1 MKIVIAPDSY
11 KESLSA
17 LEVAQLI
24 QKGFSLHY
32 PMAEYHLVPIADG
45 GEGTIDAVIRATQGQ
60 RVMLSVMGPLGQ
72 PVEASYAITG
82 DGKSAVIEMAEASGL
97 AHVPLAQRDP
107 RITTSFGT
115 GELIKDALARGIRHI
130 ILGLGGSA
138 TNDGGAGMLAALGL
152 QLLDAKGNLLPLG
165 GLSLKE
171 LAFIDSSYFDPAI
184 KECHFEVACDVDT
197 VLIGEQ
203 GASAIFGPQKGATA
217 EMVSQLDNALAHYAK
232 IVAQT
237 LACDVQAIQNH
248 VGSGAAGGM
257 GFAALT
263 FLQGR
268 LRPGITLILDLINF
282 AALIADA
289 DLVITGEGK
298 IDRQTLHGKA
308 PIGVARIAKA
318 HNIPVIAIAGS
329 LGDGAHLVK
338 EAGVDALVSILNSP
352 CTLEEAYLESRK
364 NLEQTAEN
372 VAAILKVGKML

>member
-1 MKIVIAPDSY
+1 
-11 KESLSA
+11 
-17 LEVAQLI
+17 
-24 QKGFSLHY
+24 
-32 PMAEYHLVPIADG
+32 
-45 GEGTIDAVIRATQGQ
+45 
-60 RVMLSVMGPLGQ
+60 
-72 PVEASYAITG
+72 
-82 DGKSAVIEMAEASGL
+82 
-97 AHVPLAQRDP
+97 
-107 RITTSFGT
+107 
-115 GELIKDALARGIRHI
+115 
-130 ILGLGGSA
+130 
-138 TNDGGAGMLAALGL
+138 MLAALGL
-152 QLLDAKGNLLPLG
+152 QFLDAKGNLLPLG

-171 LAFIDSSYFDPAI
+171 LTFIDSSYFDPAI

-197 VLIGEQ
+197 VLIGGQ

-237 LACDVQAIQNH
+237 LECDVQAIQNH
-248 VGSGAAGGM
+248 AGSGAAGGM

-268 LRPGITLILDLINF
+268 LSPGITLILDLINF

-318 HNIPVIAIAGS
+318 HNIPAIAIAGS

-352 CTLEEAYLESRK
+352 CTLEDAYLESRK